1 MWKEVWE
8 GNCDYLHILVRTESE
23 VGAVPNTVQ
32 LVYNVI
38 KETENFVLL

>member
-23 VGAVPNTVQ
+23 VGAVTKYSRTR
-32 LVYNVI
+32 L
-38 KETENFVLL
+38 